1 MSVIYPVTFV
11 MSAVL
16 IFMWT
21 LSHYD
26 DDNDDDT
33 VKMCEQ
39 VIGSAPRNS

>member
-26 DDNDDDT
+26 DDT